1 MLFLGFASGL
11 PFYLIYN
18 TLSAWLRQEGIARGK
33 IGMLAWVG
41 LIFTLEFLWAPFVD
55 RVPLP
60 RPEAAARDA
69 AAAGC
74 CSHSWASLARW

>member
-11 PFYLIYN
+11 PFYLVYN
-18 TLSAWLRQEGIARGK
+18 TLSAWLRQQGIQRST

-41 LIFTLEFLWAPFVD
+41 LIFTLEVLGRRSSTGCRCRCCIGCWA
-55 RVPLP
+55 
-60 RPEAAARDA
+60 A

-74 CSHSWASLARW
+74 CSHSWASWPRS